1 MSKRALGWD
10 THRKFSKV
18 SVMEINEQG
27 EFQVVE
33 RARLDHED
41 QEGMRRWLSR
51 LAEGTPVALE
61 AAFGWPWVADLLQE
75 LKLDP
80 HLAHPPATRIL
91 ARHEAKTDRC
101 DADRLGRFYLG
112 GKLPESYLAPP
123 EVREL
128 RDRIRYRMALARI
141 RTGIKNRIGAVLH
154 RRGVLHRYSDL
165 FGRAGRRFLEEL
177 NLSPGAQVAVR
188 GYLEVLDQT
197 QRQLDQVEC
206 WMQRNLKEDEVT
218 RLLGVKK
225 GTGAYI
231 G

>member
-1 MSKRALGWD
+1 
-10 THRKFSKV
+10 
-18 SVMEINEQG
+18 
-27 EFQVVE
+27 
-33 RARLDHED
+33 
-41 QEGMRRWLSR
+41 
-51 LAEGTPVALE
+51 
-61 AAFGWPWVADLLQE
+61 
-75 LKLDP
+75 
-80 HLAHPPATRIL
+80 
-91 ARHEAKTDRC
+91 
-101 DADRLGRFYLG
+101 
-112 GKLPESYLAPP
+112 
-123 EVREL
+123 
-128 RDRIRYRMALARI
+128 MALARI

-177 NLSPGAQVAVR
+177 NLSPGAQVAVQ